1 MQTKRIQC
9 PQCGVVLDVKNSKN
23 EIVKQ
28 ITCPSCNSPLQVSF
42 EKQQE
47 PLVAHTYLAPKKNP
61 TTGGETQLATP
72 KQQSS
77 SASLVYKD
85 VNYPLEDGQNIIGR
99 KGSSSM
105 ATIQIASEDRTM
117 SRQHCCIQVSS
128 LPDGSKKAV
137 LSNYQNKNMTIV
149 DGQEMED
156 GDEIRLTDGNRI
168 TMGQTTITFKLC

>member
-1 MQTKRIQC
+1 MEKIVECPNCKKLLKVGNPNNLELRIINC
-9 PQCGVVLDVKNSKN
+9 PNCKYPLRVTFPTPLD
-23 EIVKQ
+23 
-28 ITCPSCNSPLQVSF
+28 
-42 EKQQE
+42 
-47 PLVAHTYLAPKKNP
+47 AHTYLAPQKNNID
-61 TTGGETQLATP
+61 GGETQLAAP

-77 SASLVYKD
+77 SVSLVYKD

-117 SRQHCCIQVSS
+117 SRQHCCIQVST

-149 DGQEMED
+149 DGQEVEN

-168 TMGQTTITFKLC
+168 TMGQTTITFKLS